1 MKRETFNALQVEQT
15 PEGEFERKIV
25 VRNIE
30 DLPKGEVLVRV
41 NYSSLNYK
49 DALSASGNRGVT
61 RRYPHTP
68 GIDAAGVVEQSA
80 VAQFQPGDRV
90 IVSCYDLGMNTPGGF
105 GEYIRVPAA
114 WVLPCPAQLSLKES
128 MIIGTAGFTA
138 ALSIERLLS
147 AGVTPERGRVLVTGA
162 TGGVGSLAVAL
173 LARQGFTVT
182 AVSGKPEQHEFLLS
196 LGADRVISR
205 EKAIDTKNRA
215 MLKAE
220 WAGVV
225 DTVGGPILETA
236 LKRVKYGGAVSCC
249 GNVASPNLELT
260 VYPFILRGVSLLGV
274 DAAECDMEV
283 RRRLWAKLAGAW
295 KLENLEELAVIVTL
309 PELEKYIE
317 DMLKGLNKQRV
328 VLQHDAGGQ

>member
-1 MKRETFNALQVEQT
+1 MKTETFKAFQVERT
-15 PEGEFERKIV
+15 SEAEYVRKIV
-25 VRNIE
+25 TRNIE
-30 DLPKGEVLVRV
+30 DLPEGEVLVRV

-68 GIDAAGVVEQSA
+68 GIDAAGVVAHSA

-90 IVSCYDLGMNTPGGF
+90 VVSCYDLGMNTPGGF

-114 WVLPCPAQLSLKES
+114 WVLPCPEKLSLKEA

-138 ALSIERLLS
+138 ALSVEHLLN

-173 LARQGFTVT
+173 LARLGFTVT
-182 AVSGKPEQHEFLLS
+182 AVSGKSELHEFLFS
-196 LGADRVISR
+196 LGADRVIPR

-215 MLKAE
+215 MLKAQ

-225 DTVGGPILETA
+225 DTVGGPILATA
-236 LKRVKYGGAVSCC
+236 LKSVKYGGAVTCC
-249 GNVASPNLELT
+249 GNVASPDLELT
-260 VYPFILRGVSLLGV
+260 VYPFILRGISLLGV

-283 RRRLWAKLAGAW
+283 RRRLWNKLAGPWRLA
-295 KLENLEELAVIVTL
+295 NLEELAVIVTL
-309 PELEKYIE
+309 PELEGYIE
-317 DMLKGLNKQRV
+317 NMLKGRSRRRV
-328 VLQHDAGGQ
+328 VLQHDEQE